1 MNNNFN
7 VNNWLAETKEGNL
20 ITIDEV
26 KDIHT
31 DYFCCDCKEILHGRA
46 LESELVLPH
55 FYHLQNNNL
64 KSCNCESAYKRYWKD
79 KLIGLGEIIELKF
92 LHEVTCIHKEIN
104 YKVNDNITADIYF
117 KTSEGNEILF
127 LFKKYEGN
135 FINLDYDIFY
145 IDIMQL
151 TLSKSNFKDNHY
163 LLHSSDINKL
173 NNKLNNSISDFRLKL
188 SNNFSKRERE
198 NKMDINKLVQIRE
211 ELKGFKYLN
220 ECRAID
226 NIITS
231 LENRNKT
238 VSMYK
243 GDIIDSS
250 EIISA
255 LKLLSTLESVTKF
268 NIDLDI
274 KILKNINYK
283 IYNKGY
289 YTKPWDKSI
298 YFDLIKPL
306 GAEFQN
312 YINEV
317 EKIITNE

>member
-1 MNNNFN
+1 MNNNFS

-92 LHEVTCIHKEIN
+92 LNEVTCIHKEIN
-104 YKVNDNITADIYF
+104 YKVNEDITADIYF
-117 KTSEGNEILF
+117 KTSEGQEILF
-127 LFKKYEGN
+127 LFKKYDGN

-163 LLHSSDINKL
+163 LLHSAAINKL
-173 NNKLNNSISDFRLKL
+173 NNKLNKSIDTLISKFKL
-188 SNNFSKRERE
+188 N
-198 NKMDINKLVQIRE
+198 L
-211 ELKGFKYLN
+211 
-220 ECRAID
+220 
-226 NIITS
+226 
-231 LENRNKT
+231 NKT
-238 VSMYK
+238 VEGSKIDIKQLTQIQEQLKELNYIEEYENMTNIIKSLQDKQQTIYTYK
-243 GDIIDSS
+243 GNKIYTA
-250 EIISA
+250 EIIALGKLIQA
-255 LKLLSTLESVTKF
+255 LKNVTIY
-268 NIDLDI
+268 NIDLDLN
-274 KILKNINYK
+274 ILKSINYK

-289 YTKPWDKSI
+289 HKYAWSKLT

-317 EKIITNE
+317 EKIIN